1 MTRSHSVSQ
10 EARYSP
16 CRPGWFRSVA
26 VLLPLLSKDSGYKMS
41 HHAKLVSF
49 PQRILFACLLAFEAR
64 SLETLAGL
72 THSVASDLPPLTP
85 RCWDRRRAPPT
96 TSGFMRLWGL
106 NSGLCVSFELYQ
118 MSHIPGL
125 NRDCFTRYVSH
136 LGLY

>member
-1 MTRSHSVSQ
+1 MTRSLSVSQ

-26 VLLPLLSKDSGYKMS
+26 VLLPLLSKEGLWLQDESPRQARFIS
-41 HHAKLVSF
+41 TANSV
-49 PQRILFACLLAFEAR
+49 CLLAFEAR

>member
-10 EARYSP
+10 EARYSL
-16 CRPGWFRSVA
+16 CRPGWFRSV
-26 VLLPLLSKDSGYKMS
+26 VVLPLLSKGSGYSMS
-41 HHAKLVSF
+41 HHTKVRFISTANSV
-49 PQRILFACLLAFEAR
+49 CLLAFEAR

-72 THSVASDLPPLTP
+72 THSVASDLPPLTS

-106 NSGLCVSFELYQ
+106 NSELCVSFELYQ
-118 MSHIPGL
+118 MSHIPAL
-125 NRDCFTRYVSH
+125 NCDCFTRYVSH